1 MRYAA
6 ATLAIDAVIDTEGKD
21 PDEVPVP
28 ALIGDDYA
36 ALIRLRNEIEDAYA
50 ADTPRYRCPV

>member
-28 ALIGDDYA
+28 ALIGDD
-36 ALIRLRNEIEDAYA
+36 
-50 ADTPRYRCPV
+50 